1 MRECF
6 KLSKEYVANEIGYSV
21 RNLERIEKEN
31 AIVTEETAKKLY
43 RKILLIVRIDI
54 TLFMLG
60 EQDFIRIVLQVR

>member
-31 AIVTEETAKKLY
+31 AIVTEETAKKLCDLY
-43 RKILLIVRIDI
+43 KIEYQDYFYKTDKNFDDTLIE
-54 TLFMLG
+54 F
-60 EQDFIRIVLQVR
+60 